1 MTDLIDCCHGFELAR
16 RDEATASL
24 DYGEEREHPR
34 RNNRRGVSMK
44 KIQSVVD
51 HDSTTGRAARLRVQL
66 DFSED
71 AFDRLE
77 ELRKEADAGSKAD
90 VIREA
95 IRVYEWLAEQSKAGR
110 MIEVQDEDGHQVS
123 RVEARWFLR

>member
-1 MTDLIDCCHGFELAR
+1 
-16 RDEATASL
+16 
-24 DYGEEREHPR
+24 
-34 RNNRRGVSMK
+34 MK
-44 KIQSVVD
+44 KLQTVAD
-51 HDSTTGRAARLRVQL
+51 RDSITRGTTRLRVQL

-77 ELRKEADAGSKAD
+77 ELRKETDVGSKAD

-95 IRVYEWLAEQSKAGR
+95 IRVYEWLAEQSRAGR
-110 MIEVQDEDGHQVS
+110 MIEVLDEDGQQVS